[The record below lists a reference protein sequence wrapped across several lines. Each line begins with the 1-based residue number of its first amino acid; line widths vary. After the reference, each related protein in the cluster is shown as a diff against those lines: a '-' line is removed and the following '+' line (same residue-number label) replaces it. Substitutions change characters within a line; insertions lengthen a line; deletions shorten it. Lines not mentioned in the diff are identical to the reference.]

1 MSLDVNKRLAKLKKS
16 VENAKTEVR
25 RQSNKKIFERLLVYI
40 KDSKDE
46 TEFYAHLL
54 NDYPAFCAW
63 LIDGKDE
70 PFIPA
75 PWQISATERFVK
87 YDRMFLLNC
96 RRAGKSSWASS
107 VIVWDM
113 CRRENA
119 NHLIFAPTKQQL
131 LVMTDVYK
139 VINNSDFILHTFV
152 KGGNVETNRM
162 QKVAFVNG
170 SSVEAFNIG
179 VGAQEKKGDYLRG
192 MGGNVIW
199 IDEIGLVDEAVRK
212 EVINPIIREAYG
224 ENSKKMIMFGTPK
237 LAYNPSLEQEWE
249 ARKASDTTAT
259 MQVTCWQAMKEGIRT
274 AEMMRE
280 VFQEDLYIPCK
291 HVTTHGICPEY
302 APEMLEGTP
311 KGWKC
316 DQNYICMQ
324 NDRFMMED
332 LASFPNNADRFFPK
346 EWLEDA
352 RQPYTFY
359 EVTTIKSTDEYVMAV
374 DLGLL
379 QDPTEIVVAQVLTD
393 PVTRIKKL
401 KYAYWSSVHPWK
413 EGETVESASRRHVEQ
428 MRRIFHTF
436 NPKILYVDVTR
447 GVEYVQKL
455 VDSTIGQED
464 QNFPP
469 PIPKSRFFANEAMEK
484 KEGIGIWWDGHYKSK
499 MYLNHKDQLQRRNI
513 IVPNDP
519 QFYEK
524 WFQDHYETKAEPA
537 HAGQYLQF
545 GKKSRHLLDACAMLS
560 LALEVKGPSKAAMD
574 LIWMED

>member
-1 MSLDVNKRLAKLKKS
+1 MKVDVNKRLAKLKKS
-16 VENAKTEVR
+16 VENAKTETR
-25 RQSNKKIFERLLVYI
+25 RKSNKVIFERLLVYL
-40 KDSKDE
+40 KESKDE
-46 TEFYAHLL
+46 NEFYARLL
-54 NDYPAFCAW
+54 QDYACFCAW

-75 PWQISATERFVK
+75 PWQLSATERFVK
-87 YDRMFLLNC
+87 FDRMFLLNC

-131 LVMTDVYK
+131 LVMDDVYK
-139 VINNSDFILHTFV
+139 VINNSDFILANFV
-152 KGGNVETNRM
+152 KGGNVETNRK
-162 QKVAFVNG
+162 QKVAFING

-179 VGAQEKKGDYLRG
+179 IGGENKKGDYLRG

-212 EVINPIIREAYG
+212 EVINPIIRDAYG
-224 ENSKKMIMFGTPK
+224 ENSKKMVMFGTPK

-249 ARKASDTTAT
+249 ARKASTTTAT

-274 AEMMRE
+274 ADMMKE

-291 HVTTHGICPEY
+291 HVVSHGVCPEY
-302 APEMLEGTP
+302 APELLEGVP

-352 RQPYTFY
+352 RHPYSFG
-359 EVTTIKSTDEYVMAV
+359 EWKVTTEQEYVMAI

-379 QDPTEIVVAQVLTD
+379 QDPTEVVVAQILTD
-393 PVTRIKKL
+393 PVTKQKKL
-401 KYAYWSSVHPWK
+401 RYSYWMSIHPWQ
-413 EGETVESASRRHVEQ
+413 EGETIESASRRHVAE

-436 NPKILYVDVTR
+436 NPKTLYVDVTR

-455 VDSTIGQED
+455 LETTNDPD
-464 QNFPP
+464 MPP
-469 PIPKSRFFANEAMEK
+469 PIPKSRFFVNEAMEK
-484 KEGIGIWWDGHYKSK
+484 KEGVGIWWDGHYKSR
-499 MYLNHKDQLQRRNI
+499 MYLNHKDQLQRRNVE
-513 IVPNDP
+513 VPNDP

-524 WFQDHYETKAEPA
+524 WFQDHYEVKAEPA
-537 HAGQYLQF
+537 HGGQYLTF

-560 LALEVKGPSKAAMD
+560 LALELKGPGKAAMD
-574 LIWMED
+574 LFWLSDGW